1 MKGTIKRL
9 CAVAAALCMAMSLMA
24 VPAFA
29 ADGEEDKNSY
39 IVVFYPGEHGSF
51 AESYTTRLTD
61 TLGAEN
67 VRTTEAGGVAV
78 MVESGTGL
86 GTVVPQMSD
95 IQLSD
100 DRYYVNNA
108 ASGLEDITSITADGS
123 AVAQYSLLQQGQEG
137 SYVVRYLDQET
148 GEEVAPALRG
158 VANLNSQLTLY
169 PVAVAEYNAVG
180 GAQTVTITA
189 GENEIIFYYTPVVH
203 TNNVTEYLPGGTVVE
218 YDDVAVPGGGAVV
231 VGPGE
236 GGEGIDENE
245 TPLAPGTDEGDEG
258 EDIDEGETPLAPG
271 TDEGD
276 EGEDIGE
283 NETPQAGGMNFG
295 AVSVGSVVV
304 GAVLVGS
311 VAWLVAR
318 KKNKSGGNQE

>member
-29 ADGEEDKNSY
+29 ADGDEEKNNY
-39 IVVFYPGEHGSF
+39 IVVFYPGEHGTF
-51 AESYTTRLTD
+51 AESYTTRLTE
-61 TLGAEN
+61 TLGAES

-78 MVESGTGL
+78 MVKSDTEL

-100 DRYYVNNA
+100 DRYYVNNV
-108 ASGLEDITSITADGS
+108 ASGLEGVTSMTADGS
-123 AVAQYSLLQQGQEG
+123 GVAQYSLLQQGQEG

-169 PVAVAEYNAVG
+169 PVAVTEYNAVG

-203 TNNVTEYLPGGTVVE
+203 TNNVTEYLPGGTVIE
-218 YDDVAVPGGGAVV
+218 YDD
-231 VGPGE
+231 
-236 GGEGIDENE
+236 
-245 TPLAPGTDEGDEG
+245 
-258 EDIDEGETPLAPG
+258 
-271 TDEGD
+271 
-276 EGEDIGE
+276 
-283 NETPQAGGMNFG
+283 
-295 AVSVGSVVV
+295 GSPYPNSRP
-304 GAVLVGS
+304 AAAL
-311 VAWLVAR
+311 WTL
-318 KKNKSGGNQE
+318 

>member
-29 ADGEEDKNSY
+29 ADGDEDKNNY
-39 IVVFYPGEHGSF
+39 IVVFYPGEHGTF
-51 AESYTTRLTD
+51 AESYTTRLTE

-67 VRTTEAGGVAV
+67 VKTTEAGGVAV
-78 MVESGTGL
+78 MVESGKEL

-100 DRYYVNNA
+100 DRYYVNNV
-108 ASGLEDITSITADGS
+108 ASGLEGVTSITADGS

-169 PVAVAEYNAVG
+169 PVAVTEYNAVG

-203 TNNVTEYLPGGTVVE
+203 TNNVTEYLPGGTVIE

-231 VGPGE
+231 VGPDE
-236 GGEGIDENE
+236 GGEEIDEGE
-245 TPLAPGTDEGDEG
+245 TPLTPGTDEG

-276 EGEDIGE
+276 EGEDIDE
-283 NETPQAGGMNFG
+283 NETPQSAGEGMN
-295 AVSVGSVVV
+295 V
-304 GAVLVGS
+304 GAVVGG
-311 VAWLVAR
+311 VAGVAVIAGLIAWLVTR
-318 KKNKSGGNQE
+318 KKKSGGTQE

>member
-29 ADGEEDKNSY
+29 ADGDEEKNNY
-39 IVVFYPGEHGSF
+39 IVVFYPGEHGTF
-51 AESYTTRLTD
+51 AESYTTRLTE
-61 TLGAEN
+61 TLGAES

-78 MVESGTGL
+78 MVKSDTEL

-100 DRYYVNNA
+100 DRYYVNNV
-108 ASGLEDITSITADGS
+108 ASGLEGVTSITADGS

-137 SYVVRYLDQET
+137 SYVVRYLDQEI

-169 PVAVAEYNAVG
+169 PVAVTEYNAVG

-203 TNNVTEYLPGGTVVE
+203 TNNVTEYLPGGTVIE

-236 GGEGIDENE
+236 GGEGIDEGE
-245 TPLAPGTDEGDEG
+245 TPLTPGTDEG

-276 EGEDIGE
+276 EGEDIDE
-283 NETPQAGGMNFG
+283 NETPQSAGEGMN
-295 AVSVGSVVV
+295 V
-304 GAVLVGS
+304 GAVVGG
-311 VAWLVAR
+311 VAGVAVIAGLIAWLVTR
-318 KKNKSGGNQE
+318 KKKSGGNQE